1 MKLDLQTL
9 EELRRSLPDIELAA
23 GPTGELE
30 GFCEYYDIDFE
41 RHLEGVQHLIGAVTS
56 GDYKVAVHQ
65 WVSKSATRNLLVVH
79 GFLDHTGLFSHLI
92 KYGLENDCNVVCFDL
107 PGHGLSTG
115 EPTAI
120 DDFGEYSQAIADV
133 LAAVSVPELPWWTM
147 AQSTGCAALMDFAS
161 KYPWPFSATVM
172 LAPLIRPAAWN
183 RMRVS
188 HVLANRFIKT
198 VRRTFVVNSGD
209 ADFLAFLRSDP
220 LQSHRI
226 SVKWV
231 GALRRWL
238 ANLVYE
244 DLGVGP
250 VLVVQGDADGTVDW
264 RYNMRH
270 ITALFPGSE
279 VEYLAGAGHQ
289 LANETLECRRQY
301 LSKVEAFVGLE

>member
-1 MKLDLQTL
+1 MKLDLKTL
-9 EELRRSLPDIELAA
+9 EELRGSLPGIELAA
-23 GPTGELE
+23 HPTGKLE
-30 GFCEYYDIDFE
+30 GFCQFYDINFE
-41 RHLEGVQHLIGAVTS
+41 ERLEGVQHLIGTVSS

-65 WVSKSATRNLLVVH
+65 WVSESATRNLLVVH

-92 KYGLENDCNVVCFDL
+92 EYGLKHNCNVVCFDL

-115 EPTAI
+115 EPTTI
-120 DDFGEYSQAIADV
+120 DDFGQYSRAIASV
-133 LAAVSVPELPWWTM
+133 MAAVSVPELPWWAM

-161 KYPWPFSATVM
+161 KYPWPFSATVL

-183 RMRVS
+183 RMWVS
-188 HVLANRFIKT
+188 HALVNRFIKS
-198 VRRTFVVNSGD
+198 VKRTFVVNSGD
-209 ADFLAFLRSDP
+209 ADFLEFLRSDP

-226 SVKWV
+226 SVMWV

-250 VLVVQGDADGTVDW
+250 VLVLQGDADGTVDW
-264 RYNMRH
+264 RYNMAH
-270 ITALFPGSE
+270 ITTLFPGSE

-289 LANETLECRRQY
+289 LANETLECRTQY
-301 LSKVEAFVGLE
+301 LAKVGVFVGLI

>member
-9 EELRRSLPDIELAA
+9 ETLRGSLPSIELAA

-30 GFCEYYDIDFE
+30 GFCRYYDIDFE
-41 RHLEGVQHLIGAVTS
+41 ERLDGVQHLIGTVTS
-56 GDYKVAVHQ
+56 GAFKVAVHQ
-65 WVSKSATRNLLVVH
+65 WVSESATRNLLVVH

-92 KYGLENDCNVVCFDL
+92 EYGLQHNCNVVCFDL

-120 DDFGEYSQAIADV
+120 DDFGQYSQAIADV
-133 LAAVSVPELPWWTM
+133 LAAVSVPELPWWSM

-161 KYPWPFSATVM
+161 KYPWPFSATVL

-183 RMRVS
+183 RMWVS
-188 HVLANRFIKT
+188 HALVNRFIKT
-198 VRRTFVVNSGD
+198 VKRTFVVNSGD
-209 ADFLAFLRSDP
+209 ADFLEFLRSDP
-220 LQSHRI
+220 LQSRRI

-238 ANLVYE
+238 ANLEYQ

-250 VLVVQGDADGTVDW
+250 VLVLQGDADGTVDW
-264 RYNMRH
+264 RYNMAH

-279 VEYLAGAGHQ
+279 VEYIAGAGHQ
-289 LANETLECRRQY
+289 LANETEQIRGQY
-301 LSKVEAFVGLE
+301 FRLVSEYSDL